1 MIPNILRA
9 ANNFMSNQAK
19 AVTIQDVAKAAGV
32 SVSTISRVLNQKDD
46 VATDTQDRIR
56 AVIDQLGYTSNI
68 AARSMRSRKLN
79 MIGLIVPDLEGPYSF
94 EILKG
99 VNRAIANREYDLLVY
114 TTGDFKKNDTAAH
127 EQHYVS
133 LINGTIT
140 DGVLVVTPS
149 FCEFSTKAPL
159 VSIDPNIPN
168 PSHPAILATN
178 YLGAVE
184 AMNYLI
190 NLGHRRIAFITG
202 RIGLQTNDRLRAY
215 KDCLEKYQIPFDP
228 ELVVEGDFST
238 GSGII
243 AGRNLLQ
250 LENRPSAI
258 FAANDQTAIGVL
270 QSAKEMGVRVPQ
282 DLSIIGFD
290 NISEAEYFEL
300 TTVDQ
305 SLVEMGTTAAEMLI
319 DLINNKTVDP
329 KVVTI
334 PTRLVIRKSCM
345 EYQVK

>member
-1 MIPNILRA
+1 MIPNNLRTA
-9 ANNFMSNQAK
+9 DNFMSNQAK

-114 TTGDFKKNDTAAH
+114 TTGDFKKNDTHAH

-133 LINGTIT
+133 LINGNIT

-149 FCEFSTKAPL
+149 FSEFSTKAPL

-190 NLGHRRIAFITG
+190 SLGHRRIAFITG
-202 RIGLQTNDRLRAY
+202 RVGLQTNDRLRAY
-215 KDCLEKYQIPFDP
+215 KDCLANNQIPFDP
-228 ELVVEGDFST
+228 DLVVEGDFST
-238 GSGII
+238 GSGIV

-250 LENRPSAI
+250 RENKPTAI

-270 QSAKEMGVRVPQ
+270 QSAKEMGIRIPQ
-282 DLSIIGFD
+282 DLSLIGFD
-290 NISEAEYFEL
+290 NIGEAEYFEL

-305 SLVEMGTTAAEMLI
+305 SLVEMGTMAAEMLI
-319 DLINNKTVDP
+319 DLINNKIVEP

-345 EYQVK
+345 AVTDK